1 MVNEL
6 QSYQLFINVT
16 KEIDLIIGKLGRFIF
31 PIGSYVYTG
40 SAKTNIDKRIERHLC
55 KEKKLHWHIDYLL
68 NNDAVKIIDIKKS
81 EMIECSLNKKT
92 YGKIIIKG
100 FGSSDCNLC
109 CGSHLKYLGD
119 YALAELSANATRRL

>member
-1 MVNEL
+1 M

-16 KEIDLIIGKLGRFIF
+16 KEINLKVGKLGKFIF
-31 PIGSYVYTG
+31 PVGYYVYTG
-40 SAKTNIDKRIERHLC
+40 SAKKNIDKRIKRHLS
-55 KEKKLHWHIDYLL
+55 KKKNLHWHIDYLL
-68 NNDAVKIIDIKKS
+68 NNDAVQIIDIKKS
-81 EMIECSLNKKT
+81 EIIECILNKKINGT
-92 YGKIIIKG
+92 IIIKG

>member
-1 MVNEL
+1 LVNQL
-6 QSYQLFINVT
+6 QSYQLFINVA

-31 PIGSYVYTG
+31 PVGSYVYTG

-92 YGKIIIKG
+92 YGMIIIRG
-100 FGSSDCNLC
+100 FGSSDCNFC